1 MARELARA
9 KESTI
14 SPKHAKDRLGD
25 EARID
30 GRRAPEASD
39 SYQGAL
45 TRLKRSGVAAH
56 LSLSPRCVGD
66 HHLW

>member
-25 EARID
+25 EVRID

-39 SYQGAL
+39 SHQGAL
-45 TRLKRSGVAAH
+45 ARLKRSGVAAH
-56 LSLSPRCVGD
+56 LSLPPRCVGD